1 MGSVQRKFGEM
12 EQAKSAKLVKF
23 SGELPKI
30 LADGLVDMIVRN
42 IFWGPKKTIKM
53 ISVMRIWPVMGT

>member
-1 MGSVQRKFGEM
+1 MRILTYIEVTGSVQRKFGEI

-30 LADGLVDMIVRN
+30 LADGLVDIIAGN
-42 IFWGPKKTIKM
+42 YYNKF
-53 ISVMRIWPVMGT
+53 SL

>member
-1 MGSVQRKFGEM
+1 MRILPYIQVMGSVQRKFGEM

-30 LADGLVDMIVRN
+30 LADGLVDIIAGN
-42 IFWGPKKTIKM
+42 YYNKF
-53 ISVMRIWPVMGT
+53 SL

>member
-1 MGSVQRKFGEM
+1 MRILPYIQVMGSVQRKFGEM

-30 LADGLVDMIVRN
+30 LADGLVDMIARN
-42 IFWGPKKTIKM
+42 TF
-53 ISVMRIWPVMGT
+53 